1 MMEHHSC
8 VPLICRASR
17 IVTVLPAFFKART
30 PGQHNVR
37 AESHEHQI
45 FNFLLHLQNRFFII
59 DVALSQWMN
68 ELLAIWKIAASA
80 GGESSFETREKQ
92 KKKKKPGTINN
103 KLLFG

>member
-1 MMEHHSC
+1 M
-8 VPLICRASR
+8 
-17 IVTVLPAFFKART
+17 LPAFFKART

-45 FNFLLHLQNRFFII
+45 FNFFAAFTKQFFFII

-68 ELLAIWKIAASA
+68 ELLAIWEIAASA